1 MQSLRE
7 DLNAFNE
14 QLQLLCDKAN
24 TIVPLKQRKMPVTRP
39 LPVQA
44 ICAYKKNDVSKIF
57 FKYYFKNLDSQF
69 IIRIVT
75 FNAICLRLDV
85 SRLVSIN

>member
-44 ICAYKKNDVSKIF
+44 ICAYKKNDVSKFF
-57 FKYYFKNLDSQF
+57 FKYYKNLDSQF
-69 IIRIVT
+69 IIRIVI
-75 FNAICLRLDV
+75 FNVICLTLDV